1 VRIIAALILA
11 VAAIAGHAAVDPSQV
26 MAYRALIDQDL
37 RLATTGYRLALAN
50 AAYCDRKERN
60 PGWVIHDV
68 AQYPDVAL
76 AKAAFGFDNPIQ
88 VAAVVNDGPADRSD
102 IKPGDGFVGL
112 DGATLYWAAMPVG
125 KSGYERMASFK
136 QLLGERFAEKPSLSV
151 QVSRGG
157 DDVKLALAPPLVC
170 ASDFQIDTDDGLD
183 AGADGQ
189 IVRITYG
196 MMRYTNDDAQLA
208 AVVAHELSH
217 NILRHR
223 EKLNAQGV
231 DRGLGRLFG
240 KSKNAILATEIE
252 ADRLSV
258 WLMANAGYDPNAAL
272 RFWERYGRQ
281 HGQGIFSEG
290 THLRWKNRVKIM
302 QAEIDLMATTEKR
315 DGTLPPPL
323 LGGK

>member
-1 VRIIAALILA
+1 MTFIAGLALA
-11 VAAIAGHAAVDPSQV
+11 AAAIAGNAAVDPSQV
-26 MAYRALIDQDL
+26 AAYRALIDQDL

-68 AQYPDVAL
+68 AQYPDNAV
-76 AKAAFGFDNPIQ
+76 AKAAFGFDKPIQ
-88 VAAVVNDGPADRSD
+88 VAAVVTDGPAYRSD
-102 IKPGDGFVGL
+102 IKAGDGFVGL
-112 DGATLYWAAMPVG
+112 DGATLYWPAMLVG
-125 KSGYERMASFK
+125 KTGYERMASFK
-136 QLLGERFAEKPSLSV
+136 QLLGERSAEKSTLPV

-157 DDVKLALAPPLVC
+157 KDVKLTLAPPLVC

-302 QAEIDLMATTEKR
+302 QAEIDLMAATEKR
-315 DGTLPPPL
+315 DGTWAPPL

>member
-1 VRIIAALILA
+1 MKVIAALTLA
-11 VAAIAGHAAVDPSQV
+11 AAAITGNAAVDPSQV
-26 MAYRALIDQDL
+26 AAYRALIDQDL

-68 AQYPDVAL
+68 AQYPDNAI
-76 AKAAFGFDNPIQ
+76 ANAAFGFDQPIQ
-88 VAAVVNDGPADRSD
+88 VAAVVTDGPAYRSD
-102 IKPGDGFVGL
+102 IKSGDGFVGL
-112 DGATLYWAAMPVG
+112 DDATLYWPAMPVG
-125 KSGYERMASFK
+125 KTGYERMASFK
-136 QLLGERFAEKPSLSV
+136 QLLGERFAEKSTLPV
-151 QVSRGG
+151 QISRGES
-157 DDVKLALAPPLVC
+157 DVKLMLAPPLVC
-170 ASDFQIDTDDGLD
+170 AFDFQIDTDDGLD

-196 MMRYTNDDAQLA
+196 MMRYTTDDAELA

-302 QAEIDLMATTEKR
+302 QAEIDLMAATEKR

>member
-1 VRIIAALILA
+1 MRIIAALILA
-11 VAAIAGHAAVDPSQV
+11 VAAIAGHAAVDQSQV

-68 AQYPDVAL
+68 AQYPEVAI
-76 AKAAFGFDNPIQ
+76 AKAAFGFDKPIQ
-88 VAAVVNDGPADRSD
+88 VAAVVKDGPAERSD
-102 IKPGDGFVGL
+102 IKAGDGFVGL
-112 DGATLYWAAMPVG
+112 DGATLYWPAMPVG
-125 KSGYERMASFK
+125 KTGYERMASFK
-136 QLLGERFAEKPSLSV
+136 QLLGERFAEKSTLPV

-157 DDVKLALAPPLVC
+157 SDVELALAPPLVC

-196 MMRYTNDDAQLA
+196 MMRYTSDDAELA

-240 KSKNAILATEIE
+240 KSKNAILATEIQ

-258 WLMANAGYDPNAAL
+258 WLMANAGYDPTGAL

-302 QAEIDLMATTEKR
+302 QAEIDQMASTEKR